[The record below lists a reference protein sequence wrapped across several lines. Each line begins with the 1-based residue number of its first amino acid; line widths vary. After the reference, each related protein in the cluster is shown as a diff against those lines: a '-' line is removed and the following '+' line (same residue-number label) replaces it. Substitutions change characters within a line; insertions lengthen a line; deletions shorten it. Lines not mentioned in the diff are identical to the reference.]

1 MRLVRSEWPSAGGI
15 HRVGMRRNVG
25 YHLENGKPAWIEAMN
40 EVVIA
45 AMIEKRDAVDNIDAI
60 LDVEGLDMVQF
71 GGGDYS
77 VRAGLPWRYRDVDAA
92 MVYLKVGPQKGRLAP
107 SRAGQYGP
115 DQALSGPGRVRFQH
129 QPGCRHSLPL
139 SHCPGGVL
147 QRARPALGRC
157 QTWQSHRR
165 RRKGPL

>member
-1 MRLVRSEWPSAGGI
+1 MCECVRLVRSEWPSAGGI

-92 MVYLKVGPQKGRLAP
+92 MVHITKSALKKGVWPRAELGSMAQTRRYLDLGVCDFNISQDVGILC
-107 SRAGQYGP
+107 
-115 DQALSGPGRVRFQH
+115 RFHIAQEEF
-129 QPGCRHSLPL
+129 CRE
-139 SHCPGGVL
+139 
-147 QRARPALGRC
+147 LGLR
-157 QTWQSHRR
+157 
-165 RRKGPL
+165 